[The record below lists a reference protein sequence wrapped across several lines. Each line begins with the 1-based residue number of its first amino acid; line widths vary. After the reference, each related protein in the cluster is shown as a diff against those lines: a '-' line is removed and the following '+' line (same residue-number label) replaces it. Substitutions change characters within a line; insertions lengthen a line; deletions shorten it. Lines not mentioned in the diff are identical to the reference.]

1 METQSILIKNVTMP
15 LSPVKKGSVLIE
27 NDLILEIGPDGG
39 DQADVVIDGEGK
51 VLIPGLVN
59 THTHLSM
66 TLLRGMADDL
76 PLQTWLEDY
85 IWPAEA
91 HLEGDHCYAGALLA
105 ALEMIRTGTTCCNDM
120 YFFMDEVAR
129 ALDEA
134 GLRGVVSHGMIDTGD
149 EEKRKKEIR
158 ETQRIIDKCHNT
170 AEGRITVALGPH
182 APYTCS
188 EELLRWSREKANQ
201 EDLQIHIHVSETEG
215 EVQNVLESTQKR
227 PFEYLDSLGLLGPD
241 ILAAHAVWLS
251 EGEIKLIKE
260 RGVKL
265 SHNPVSNMKLAS
277 GISPVT
283 RLVEKG
289 VCVSLGTDGAA
300 SNNNLDLFQEM
311 KTATLLQKVNLMD
324 PTVLPAGK
332 VMEMATSD
340 GAAALGLEDE
350 IGTIEVGKK
359 ADLVLVNMMAP
370 HLTPQRSPL
379 SHMVYSAG
387 GSDVDTV
394 ICNGQILMQEKE
406 VLVLDPVEVM
416 EMAQGASEDLLQEVR

>member
-15 LSPVKKGSVLIE
+15 LSPVKKGLVLIE

-76 PLQTWLEDY
+76 PLQAWLEDY

-149 EEKRKKEIR
+149 EEKRKKEIK

-227 PFEYLDSLGLLGPD
+227 PFEYL
-241 ILAAHAVWLS
+241 
-251 EGEIKLIKE
+251 
-260 RGVKL
+260 
-265 SHNPVSNMKLAS
+265 
-277 GISPVT
+277 
-283 RLVEKG
+283 
-289 VCVSLGTDGAA
+289 
-300 SNNNLDLFQEM
+300 
-311 KTATLLQKVNLMD
+311 
-324 PTVLPAGK
+324 
-332 VMEMATSD
+332 
-340 GAAALGLEDE
+340 
-350 IGTIEVGKK
+350 
-359 ADLVLVNMMAP
+359 
-370 HLTPQRSPL
+370 
-379 SHMVYSAG
+379 
-387 GSDVDTV
+387 
-394 ICNGQILMQEKE
+394 
-406 VLVLDPVEVM
+406 
-416 EMAQGASEDLLQEVR
+416 

>member
-227 PFEYLDSLGLLGPD
+227 PFEYLDSLDLLGPD
-241 ILAAHAVWLS
+241 LLAAHAVWLS
-251 EGEIKLIKE
+251 EVEIKLIKE

-379 SHMVYSAG
+379 SHLVYSAG

-416 EMAQGASEDLLQEVR
+416 EMAQGASEDLLQRS